1 MKIYLHHLFY
11 HIPWPKYQK
20 GFPRDSAHFNVLS
33 DGCLSRIFSNKILF
47 KVLSDNVLFRF
58 LSNRVF
64 FRFITDRFFFR
75 VLSDRVLFEFWVIG
89 SSSAF
94 LVSIQ
99 IEGIRVPKTFC
110 PKKLG
115 REKMLN
121 YIKYSCIIFFVK
133 MTKYSQ
139 RLWNYI
145 QSFCDKMF

>member
-1 MKIYLHHLFY
+1 MKIYLHHPFY

-20 GFPRDSAHFNVLS
+20 EFLRDSAHFNVLS
-33 DGCLSRIFSNKILF
+33 DGFLSRIFSNKILF

-75 VLSDRVLFEFWVIG
+75 VLSDRVLFEF
-89 SSSAF
+89 

-115 REKMLN
+115 REKTLN